1 MHRWLNCFEQQFRQ
15 SYRGMRGSNRNKGVN
30 MYATRAVNG
39 VPAIQR
45 DGQNVLSVCDQN
57 WDFANWLCALL
68 NERPKCDGW
77 LTDRMPTSNT
87 YARSAS
93 VAPPSGDGCRALSVV
108 VFGCVLVV
116 IGAYCLCPSAF
127 AQISDSRTAEEPT
140 KSWTATTDLKDDLIP
155 ERIPVRT
162 IESHS
167 ENGNR
172 TLDTRSV
179 AIRGTDGHFEHYQEI
194 ERETLTV
201 DASTAK
207 TTMRTFARDVNRMK
221 SLVQVTE
228 EEKHILAGDDSNIV
242 RVTYNSDVNGRL
254 QPVQREIVETK
265 NISKDLEETNTTVM
279 LSSVNGGLVP
289 AFKTHELRKR
299 AANGMVET
307 EKTTWLLDVNGK
319 WQLSEIRQNN
329 ATQGAKGRS
338 IEERVSRP
346 DAEGK
351 LGQISRVVS
360 QETESE
366 KRSVVET
373 YSIDVP
379 GTARDGSLHLVERK
393 TSTEGSSSTGE
404 RATEQKVEQINPG
417 DPGSGL
423 RVSVLVDGKI
433 IPEPSG
439 EQSTVIIRARD
450 SNGNFGIVSVDTT
463 KADRIPTVQIQQTS
477 AETP

>member
-1 MHRWLNCFEQQFRQ
+1 MWSPMLTVTAAPTSASLVQGACCDVCPPVHEKYDAEFNPTH
-15 SYRGMRGSNRNKGVN
+15 MTGSWSTTQKESSG
-30 MYATRAVNG
+30 
-39 VPAIQR
+39 
-45 DGQNVLSVCDQN
+45 
-57 WDFANWLCALL
+57 
-68 NERPKCDGW
+68 PKCDACS
-77 LTDRMPTSNT
+77 TDRMPTSNT

-93 VAPPSGDGCRALSVV
+93 VAPPSGDGCRALRVV

-116 IGAYCLCPSAF
+116 IGAYCLCPGAF
-127 AQISDSRTAEEPT
+127 AQTSNSRTAEEPT
-140 KSWTATTDLKDDLIP
+140 KSWTATTDLKSDDLIP
-155 ERIPVRT
+155 GRIPVRI

-172 TLDTRSV
+172 TLDERSV
-179 AIRGTDGHFEHYQEI
+179 EIRGTDGHFEPYQET

-228 EEKHILAGDDSNIV
+228 EEKHILAGDDANIV
-242 RVTYNSDVNGRL
+242 RVTYNPDVNGRL

-265 NISKDLEETNTTVM
+265 NLSKDLEETNTTVM
-279 LSSVNGGLVP
+279 LPSVNGLVP

-307 EKTTWLLDVNGK
+307 EKTTWLQDVNGK

-329 ATQGAKGRS
+329 ASQGAKGRS

-360 QETESE
+360 KETESTSGE

-379 GTARDGSLHLVERK
+379 GITRDGSLHLVERK

-433 IPEPSG
+433 VPEPSG

-463 KADRIPTVQIQQTS
+463 KADRIPTVQIQQTP
-477 AETP
+477 AEMP